1 MDFYMKNKL
10 KISLLAKFGLA
21 VLLATT
27 VGNVIIGA
35 DASKPAKPKSP
46 KRVAL
51 ERARARAL
59 LQAINSEI
67 KTGFMSELH
76 AELTRFAA
84 MDVTIANVTAHEQ
97 TLRAKKALFDRKT
110 AGMLVA
116 AAKLGDEIFEKTN
129 LSIKTTSEK
138 LEAALVAI
146 AKLHAELAVRASGRL
161 EVSDAARV
169 LIKAQVA
176 ALAVHV
182 PAPAQIAASDD
193 VGAGGGAG
201 QTSGKRVDRR

>member
-1 MDFYMKNKL
+1 MKNKL
-10 KISLLAKFGLA
+10 KISLTAKFGLA
-21 VLLATT
+21 VLLATI

-35 DASKPAKPKSP
+35 DASKHAKPKSP

-84 MDVTIANVTAHEQ
+84 MDVNIANVTAHEQ

-182 PAPAQIAASDD
+182 SVAAPAQIADSDD

-201 QTSGKRVDRR
+201 QASGKRFDRR